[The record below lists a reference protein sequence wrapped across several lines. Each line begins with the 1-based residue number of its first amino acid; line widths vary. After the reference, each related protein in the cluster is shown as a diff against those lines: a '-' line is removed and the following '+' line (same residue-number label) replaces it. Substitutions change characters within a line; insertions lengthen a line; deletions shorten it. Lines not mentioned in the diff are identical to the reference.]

1 MKYTRVRGTRDL
13 IGEEAARVAYLESLA
28 RDMFTRYGFREI
40 RTPVFELA
48 EVFQRSVGEATDI
61 VEKEMYLF
69 ADRKGRQLALRPEG
83 TAGVVRA
90 AIENNLFRDLPG
102 AKLFYMGSMFRY
114 ERPQAGRYREFIQI
128 GAEYF
133 GTDRPEA
140 DAEVVSLAWDLLEA
154 AGLSGSRVELA
165 SLGCAAD
172 REKYRAALTAFLDGV
187 GGLCED
193 CERRKIRNP
202 LRVLDCKLDGE
213 RLTAAPSIETH
224 LCGAC
229 RTHFGDVRG
238 CLDEMEI
245 PAVLNWRLV
254 RGLDYYTRTVFEI
267 RMPSTPG
274 TVGPAQDALAAG
286 GRYDALVAEMGGPP
300 IPGVGMALG
309 VDRVLE
315 ALSLRLVDLP
325 IGVEKD
331 VFVASAGA
339 VSRGLVLRILRE
351 LRHSRLSADIVYDEK
366 SLKSQMSL
374 ADKLKAK
381 YVVILGE
388 MEVRK
393 GVATLRDMRTKE
405 QKEVNLR
412 EVAPWLVKRLRPGA
426 AGAGGVKAA
435 SPSAAR

>member
-1 MKYTRVRGTRDL
+1 
-13 IGEEAARVAYLESLA
+13 
-28 RDMFTRYGFREI
+28 
-40 RTPVFELA
+40 
-48 EVFQRSVGEATDI
+48 
-61 VEKEMYLF
+61 
-69 ADRKGRQLALRPEG
+69 
-83 TAGVVRA
+83 
-90 AIENNLFRDLPG
+90 PG

-114 ERPQAGRYREFIQI
+114 ERPQAGRYREFLQI

-140 DAEVVSLAWDLLEA
+140 DAEIVSLAWDLLEA
-154 AGLSGSRVELA
+154 AGLKGPRVELA

-172 REKYRAALTAFLDGV
+172 RETYRGALEAFLAGWGP

-193 CERRKIRNP
+193 CERRKTRNP
-202 LRVLDCKLDGE
+202 LRILDCKVDGE
-213 RLTAAPSIETH
+213 RLKAAPSIESH
-224 LCGAC
+224 LCEAC
-229 RTHFGDVRG
+229 RRHFDDVRG

-267 RMPSTPG
+267 RAPAPATPG

-309 VDRVLE
+309 VDRVIE
-315 ALSLRLVDLP
+315 ALTLRLVDLP
-325 IGVEKD
+325 IGVEKA
-331 VFVASAGA
+331 VFLASAGQ
-339 VSRGLVLRILRE
+339 VSRGLVLSILRE
-351 LRHSRLSADIVYDEK
+351 LRHSRLSADIVYEEK
-366 SLKSQMSL
+366 SLKSQMGL

-393 GVATLRDMRTKE
+393 GVATIRDMRTKE
-405 QKEVNLR
+405 QKEVSLR
-412 EVAPWLVKRLRPGA
+412 EVAPWLVKRLR
-426 AGAGGVKAA
+426 
-435 SPSAAR
+435 